1 MSIRRVAVLGAG
13 VMGSGIAAQVAN
25 AGIDVVLL
33 DIVAEGAGDP
43 SAIAAGAVAKMLK
56 TQPAPFMDP
65 RNARRISVGNLE
77 DDLGQIAQAD
87 WIIEAVIERLDV
99 KRDLYKKVDAVR
111 KDRSIVSSNT
121 STIPLH
127 SLLEDMPQSFRRD
140 FLITHFFNP
149 PRYMRLLELVA
160 GPETRDDAADALRD
174 FCDRTLGKGVVECK
188 DTPGFIGNRIGV
200 YWLQCAVLEAM
211 GQGLTVE
218 EADAVAGRPLGI
230 PKTGV
235 FGLMDLVGID
245 LMPHI
250 MVSMDNLLAGDDAMR
265 EYFDVPELIK
275 KMIADGYTGRKGKG
289 GFYRLRQDGL
299 RRDGGK
305 RVKQAID
312 LVSGDYRDA
321 GKATLASIDA
331 ARSGG
336 PRALME
342 HPDKG
347 GAYAWRVMAKTLCYA
362 ASLVPEIADDVVAV
376 DEAMKLGYN
385 WRDGPFELI
394 DRLGASWFA
403 GRLAEEGSPVPELL
417 EQVGEASFYRI
428 ANGRRQYF
436 GSDGEYHDI
445 ERAPGVE
452 LLADVKL
459 RAQPLACNASA
470 SLWDVGDG
478 VACLEF
484 HSKMNAI
491 DADIVA
497 MIGKALSM
505 VPGAFEGLVIY
516 NEAANFSVGANLGM
530 LMFAAN
536 TAAWDDIEATVS
548 AGQQAYKALK
558 YAPFPVVGAPSGM
571 ALGGG
576 CEVLLHCDA
585 VQAHAETYMGLVEV
599 GVGLIPGWGGCK
611 ELLLRWWDNKRRPG
625 GPMPVVSKVFE
636 TISMAAVSTS
646 AADARR
652 HLFLRPGDGISMNR
666 DRVLSDAKARV
677 HSLAD
682 GYGAPQSST
691 PALPGATAKTALQ
704 MAVEGFHKLGKASD
718 YDTVVADALA
728 DVLSGGDTDITETVD
743 EDALLDLERR
753 ALMSLVKRPQTLA
766 RIEHMLETGKPLRN

>member
-1 MSIRRVAVLGAG
+1 LTISRVAVLGAG

-25 AGIDVVLL
+25 AGVDVVLL
-33 DIVAEGAGDP
+33 DIVAEGATHR
-43 SAIAAGAVAKMLK
+43 SAIAAGAVEKMLK
-56 TQPAPFMDP
+56 TQPAPFMEP

-77 DDLGQIAQAD
+77 DDLGLLAQAD

-99 KRDLYKKVDAVR
+99 KRDLYEKVDAVR
-111 KDRSIVSSNT
+111 KHRSIVSSNT

-127 SLLEDMPQSFRRD
+127 SLLDGMAENFRRD

-160 GPETRDDAADALRD
+160 GPETRDDATDAVRG
-174 FCDRTLGKGVVECK
+174 FCDQALGKGVVDCK

-211 GQGLTVE
+211 RQGLTVE

-250 MVSMDNLLAGDDAMR
+250 MVSMDSLLAGDDAMR
-265 EYFDVPELIK
+265 EYFEVPGLIK
-275 KMIADGYTGRKGKG
+275 NMIAGGYTGRKGKG
-289 GFYRLRQDGL
+289 GFYRLQ
-299 RRDGGK
+299 RDRGK
-305 RVKQAID
+305 RIKQAID

-321 GKATLASIDA
+321 GKVKLDSIDA

-347 GAYAWRVMAKTLCYA
+347 GAYAWRIMAKTLSYA
-362 ASLVPEIADDVVAV
+362 ASLVPEIADDLVAV

-385 WRDGPFELI
+385 WSHGPFELI

-403 GRLAEEGSPVPELL
+403 GRLAEEGSPVPALL
-417 EQVGEASFYRI
+417 ERVGEASFYRI
-428 ANGRRQYF
+428 ADGRRQYF
-436 GSDGEYHDI
+436 GTDGEYYDI

-459 RAQPLACNASA
+459 RAQPLASNASA
-470 SLWDVGDG
+470 SLWDVGDR

-491 DADIVA
+491 DSDIMT
-497 MIGKALSM
+497 MIGEALSI
-505 VPGAFEGLVIY
+505 VPGAFQGLVIY
-516 NEAANFSVGANLGM
+516 NEGANFSVGANLG
-530 LMFAAN
+530 LLVFAAN
-536 TAAWDDIEATVS
+536 TAAWDDIEATVA

-611 ELLLRWWDNKRRPG
+611 ELLLRWWDNQRRPG

-677 HSLAD
+677 LSLAED
-682 GYGAPQSST
+682 YEAPQSSS
-691 PALPGATAKTALQ
+691 PALPGATAKTALR
-704 MAVEGFHKLGKASD
+704 MAVDGFHKLGKASD

-728 DVLSGGDTDITETVD
+728 DVLSGGDTDITETID

-753 ALMSLVKRPQTLA
+753 ALVSLVKRPQTIA

>member
-1 MSIRRVAVLGAG
+1 LSIRRVAVLGAG
-13 VMGSGIAAQVAN
+13 VMGSGIAAQIAN

-33 DIVAEGAGDP
+33 DIVPEGANNR
-43 SAIAAGAVAKMLK
+43 SAIAAGAVEKMLK

-65 RNARRISVGNLE
+65 RNARRITVGNLE
-77 DDLGQIAQAD
+77 DDMGQLAEAD

-111 KDRSIVSSNT
+111 KPGAIVSSNT

-127 SLLEDMPQSFRRD
+127 SLLEEMPETFRRD

-160 GPETRDDAADALRD
+160 GPGTRDDAVDVLRD
-174 FCDRTLGKGVVECK
+174 FCDRVLGKGVVECK

-200 YWLQCAVLEAM
+200 YWLQCAALEAI

-218 EADAVAGRPLGI
+218 EADAVVGRPLGI

-250 MVSMDNLLAGDDAMR
+250 MVSMDNLLGADDAMR
-265 EYFDVPELIK
+265 EYFEVPALIK
-275 KMIADGYTGRKGKG
+275 KMIADGFTGRKGKG
-289 GFYRLRQDGL
+289 GFYRLQ
-299 RRDGGK
+299 RDGGK
-305 RVKQAID
+305 RIKQAMD
-312 LVSGDYRDA
+312 LVSGEYRDA
-321 GKATLASIDA
+321 GKVKLDSIDA

-342 HPDKG
+342 HGDKG
-347 GAYAWRVMAKTLCYA
+347 GAYAWRVMAKTLSYA

-385 WRDGPFELI
+385 WSHGPFELM

-403 GRLAEEGSPVPELL
+403 GRLAEEGLPVPALL
-417 EQVGEASFYRI
+417 KSVGEASFYRI
-428 ANGRRQYF
+428 ADGRRQYF
-436 GSDGEYHDI
+436 GSDGEYHDV
-445 ERAPGVE
+445 ERAAGVE

-459 RAQPLACNASA
+459 RSEPLASNASA

-491 DADIVA
+491 DSDIMA
-497 MIGKALSM
+497 MIGKALNI
-505 VPGAFEGLVIY
+505 VPGTFKGLVIY
-516 NEAANFSVGANLGM
+516 NEGANFSVGANLGL

-536 TAAWDDIEATVS
+536 TAAWDDIETTVG

-585 VQAHAETYMGLVEV
+585 VQAHAELYMGLVEV

-611 ELLLRWWDNKRRPG
+611 EMLLRWWDNKARPG

-652 HLFLRPGDGISMNR
+652 HLFLRPWDGITMNR
-666 DRVLSDAKARV
+666 DRVLCDAKARV
-677 HSLAD
+677 VSLAED
-682 GYGAPQSST
+682 YEAPQSPS
-691 PALPGATAKTALQ
+691 PALPGATAKTALE
-704 MAVEGFHKLGKASD
+704 MAVDGFHKLGKASD
-718 YDTVVADALA
+718 YDTVVAAALG
-728 DVLSGGDTDITETVD
+728 DVLSGGDADITEPVD

-753 ALMSLVKRPQTLA
+753 AFMSLVKRPQTMA

>member
-1 MSIRRVAVLGAG
+1 VSIHRVAVLGAG

-25 AGIDVVLL
+25 AGYEVILL
-33 DIVAEGAGDP
+33 DIVPEGGNDRN
-43 SAIAAGAVAKMLK
+43 AIAAGAVAKMLE
-56 TQPAPFMDP
+56 TRPAPFMDP
-65 RNARRISVGNLE
+65 RNHRRISVGNLE
-77 DDLGQIAQAD
+77 DDMGRLADAD

-99 KRDLYKKVDAVR
+99 KRDLYKKVDAAR
-111 KDRSIVSSNT
+111 KQGSIVSSNT
-121 STIPLH
+121 STIPLGT
-127 SLLEDMPQSFRRD
+127 LLEEMPESFRRD

-149 PRYMRLLELVA
+149 PRYMRLLELVVGSA
-160 GPETRDDAADALRD
+160 TRADAADEVRD
-174 FCDRTLGKGVVECK
+174 FCDRALGKGVVDCK

-235 FGLMDLVGID
+235 FGLMDLIGID

-250 MVSMDNLLAGDDAMR
+250 VVSMGDLLGPDDAMR
-265 EYFDVPELIK
+265 EYFQVPELIT

-289 GFYRLRQDGL
+289 GFYRLQ
-299 RRDGGK
+299 RDGGE

-312 LVSGDYRDA
+312 LVSGEYHDAAKVKLESIEA
-321 GKATLASIDA
+321 GK
-331 ARSGG
+331 SGG

-347 GAYAWRVMAKTLCYA
+347 GVYAWRIMAKTLCYA
-362 ASLVPEIADDVVAV
+362 AGLVPEIADDIVAV

-385 WRDGPFELI
+385 WSYGPFELM

-403 GRLAEEGSPVPELL
+403 ARLADEGWQVPALL
-417 EQVGEASFYRI
+417 EGIGDGSFYRVDH
-428 ANGRRQYF
+428 GRRQYF
-436 GSDGEYHDI
+436 GVDGAYHDI
-445 ERAPGVE
+445 VRAEGVQ

-459 RAQPLACNASA
+459 RAQPLAANASA

-478 VACLEF
+478 VVCLEF

-491 DADIVA
+491 DTDILEMITRASRIVA
-497 MIGKALSM
+497 DDYQ
-505 VPGAFEGLVIY
+505 GLVIY
-516 NEAANFSVGANLGM
+516 NEGANFSVGANLAM
-530 LMFAAN
+530 VLFAAN

-548 AGQQAYKALK
+548 GGQQAYKALK

-585 VQAHAETYMGLVEV
+585 VQAHAELYMGLVEV

-611 ELLLRWWDNKRRPG
+611 ELLARWWDNKRRPG
-625 GPMPVVSKVFE
+625 GPMPPVSKAFE
-636 TISMAAVSTS
+636 TISMASVSTS

-652 HLFLRPGDGISMNR
+652 HLFLRHDDGITMNR
-666 DRVLSDAKARV
+666 DRVLADAKARV
-677 HSLAD
+677 LALSSD
-682 GYGAPQSST
+682 YVAPQPPQAS
-691 PALPGATAKTALQ
+691 LPGATARTALQ
-704 MAVEGFHKLGKASD
+704 MAVDGFHKLGKASD
-718 YDTVVADALA
+718 YDMVIAGALA
-728 DVLSGGDTDITETVD
+728 EVLSGGETDVTETVD

-753 ALMSLVKRPQTLA
+753 AFMSLVKRPQTIA

>member
-1 MSIRRVAVLGAG
+1 VSITRVAVLGAG

-25 AGIDVVLL
+25 AGFDVILL
-33 DIVAEGAGDP
+33 DIVPEGGGDRN
-43 SAIAAGAVAKMLK
+43 AVAAGAIDKMLAAR
-56 TQPAPFMDP
+56 PAPFMDA

-77 DDLGQIAQAD
+77 DDLGRLAEAD

-99 KRDLYKKVDAVR
+99 KRDLYAKVDAVR
-111 KDRSIVSSNT
+111 KQGSIVSSNT
-121 STIPLH
+121 STIPLQ
-127 SLLEDMPQSFRRD
+127 SLLEEMPESFRRD

-160 GPETRDDAADALRD
+160 GPATREDASREVRE
-174 FCDRTLGKGVVECK
+174 FCDRALGKGVVECK

-200 YWLQCAVLEAM
+200 YWLQCAVIEAM
-211 GQGLTVE
+211 RQGLTVE

-235 FGLMDLVGID
+235 FGLLDLIGID

-250 MVSMDNLLAGDDAMR
+250 MASMDDLLAADDDMR
-265 EYFDVPELIK
+265 EYFEVPALIE

-289 GFYRLRQDGL
+289 GFYRLQ
-299 RRDGGK
+299 RDGGK

-312 LVSGDYRDA
+312 LASGEYHDA
-321 GKATLASIDA
+321 GKAKLASIEAGRD
-331 ARSGG
+331 GG

-347 GAYAWRVMAKTLCYA
+347 GAYAWRIMAKTLSYA

-385 WRDGPFELI
+385 WSYGPFELI
-394 DRLGASWFA
+394 DALGAAWFA
-403 GRLAEEGSPVPELL
+403 GRLREEGSPVPELL
-417 EQVGEASFYRI
+417 ERVGEASFYRV
-428 ANGRRQYF
+428 ADGRRQYF
-436 GSDGEYHDI
+436 GTDGAYHDVR
-445 ERAPGVE
+445 RAEGVQ

-459 RAQPLACNASA
+459 RAQPLAANGSA

-491 DADIVA
+491 DDDILE
-497 MIGKALSM
+497 MIGKALSI
-505 VPGAFEGLVIY
+505 VPGAYQGLVIY
-516 NEAANFSVGANLGM
+516 NEGTNFSVGANLGM
-530 LMFAAN
+530 VLFAAN
-536 TAAWDDIEATVS
+536 TAAWDAIDATVRG
-548 AGQQAYKALK
+548 GQQAYKALK

-599 GVGLIPGWGGCK
+599 GVGLIPAWGGCK
-611 ELLLRWWDNKRRPG
+611 ELLLRWWHDERRAG
-625 GPMPVVSKVFE
+625 GPMPVVSKAFE
-636 TISMAAVSTS
+636 TISVATVSTS

-652 HLFLRPGDGISMNR
+652 YLFLRRDDGISMNR
-666 DRVLSDAKARV
+666 DRLLADAKARV
-677 HSLAD
+677 VALAAD
-682 GYGAPQSST
+682 YAPPESPQL
-691 PALPGATAKTALQ
+691 PLPGATARTALR
-704 MAVEGFHKLGKASD
+704 MAVDGYHKLGKASD
-718 YDTVVADALA
+718 YDTVIADALA
-728 DVLSGGDTDITETVD
+728 EVLSGGDADIIEPIG
-743 EDALLDLERR
+743 EDALFDLERR
-753 ALMSLVKRPQTLA
+753 AFMSLVKRAQTIA

>member
-1 MSIRRVAVLGAG
+1 VSIRRVAVLGAG

-25 AGIDVVLL
+25 AGVDVVLL
-33 DIVAEGAGDP
+33 DIVPEGAGDR
-43 SAIAAGAVAKMLK
+43 SAIAAGAVEKMLK
-56 TQPAPFMDP
+56 TQPAPLMDP
-65 RNARRISVGNLE
+65 RNARRIAVGNLE

-99 KRDLYKKVDAVR
+99 KRDLYEKVDAVR
-111 KDRSIVSSNT
+111 KQGSIVSSNT

-127 SLLEDMPQSFRRD
+127 SLLDGMPESFRRD

-149 PRYMRLLELVA
+149 PRYMRLLELVV
-160 GPETRDDAADALRD
+160 GSETRGDAAGALRD
-174 FCDRTLGKGVVECK
+174 FCDRALGKGVVDCK

-250 MVSMDNLLAGDDAMR
+250 MVSMDSLLAGDDAMR

-289 GFYRLRQDGL
+289 GFYRLQHA
-299 RRDGGK
+299 GGK
-305 RVKQAID
+305 RIKQAID
-312 LVSGDYRDA
+312 LVSGEYRDA
-321 GKATLASIDA
+321 GKVTLDSIDA

-347 GAYAWRVMAKTLCYA
+347 GAYAWRVMAKTLSYA
-362 ASLVPEIADDVVAV
+362 ASLVPEIADDLVAV

-385 WRDGPFELI
+385 WRDGPFELM

-417 EQVGEASFYRI
+417 ERVGEASFYRI
-428 ANGRRQYF
+428 AHGRRQYF
-436 GSDGEYHDI
+436 GTDGEYHDI
-445 ERAPGVE
+445 QRAPGVE

-459 RAQPLACNASA
+459 KIQPLASNASA

-497 MIGKALSM
+497 MIGKALSI
-505 VPGAFEGLVIY
+505 VPGAFQGLVIY
-516 NEAANFSVGANLGM
+516 NEGANFSVGANLGM

-536 TAAWDDIEATVS
+536 TAAWDDIDATVA
-548 AGQQAYKALK
+548 AGQRAYMALK
-558 YAPFPVVGAPSGM
+558 HAPFPVVGAPSGM

-576 CEVLLHCDA
+576 CEVLLHCDT

-611 ELLLRWWDNKRRPG
+611 ELLLRWWDDKRRPG

-652 HLFLRPGDGISMNR
+652 YLFLRPGDGISMNR

-677 HSLAD
+677 HALAED
-682 GYGAPQSST
+682 YQAPPSSS

-704 MAVEGFHKLGKASD
+704 MAVDGFHKLGKASD
-718 YDTVVADALA
+718 YDIVVADALA

-743 EDALLDLERR
+743 EQTLLDLERR

>member
-1 MSIRRVAVLGAG
+1 VSINRVAVLGAG

-25 AGIDVVLL
+25 AGFDVILL
-33 DIVAEGAGDP
+33 DIVAEGAKDRN
-43 SAIAAGAVAKMLK
+43 AIAAGAVAKMLK
-56 TQPAPFMDP
+56 TQPAPFMDA
-65 RNARRISVGNLE
+65 RNHRRITVGNLE
-77 DDLGQIAQAD
+77 DDLGRLAEVD
-87 WIIEAVIERLDV
+87 WIIEAVLERLDV

-111 KDRSIVSSNT
+111 RPGSIVSSNT
-121 STIPLH
+121 STIPLA
-127 SLLEDMPQSFRRD
+127 SLLEDMPESFGRD

-160 GPETRDDAADALRD
+160 GPATRTEAAHQVRD
-174 FCDRTLGKGVVECK
+174 FCDRALGKGVVECK

-250 MVSMDNLLAGDDAMR
+250 MVSMDSLLAGDDAMR
-265 EYFDVPELIK
+265 EYFDVPGLVK

-289 GFYRLRQDGL
+289 GFYRLQVS
-299 RRDGGK
+299 GGK
-305 RVKQAID
+305 RVKQAMD
-312 LVSGDYRDA
+312 LASGEYRDA
-321 GKATLASIDA
+321 GKVKLESIDA

-347 GAYAWRVMAKTLCYA
+347 GTYSWRVMAKTLSYA

-385 WRDGPFELI
+385 WSDGPFELM
-394 DRLGASWFA
+394 DRLGAAWFA
-403 GRLAEEGSPVPELL
+403 GRLRDEGMPVPELL
-417 EQVGEASFYRI
+417 QRVGEGSFYRI
-428 ANGRRQYF
+428 ADGRRQCF
-436 GSDGEYHDI
+436 GTDGAYHDI
-445 ERAPGVE
+445 QRAEGVE
-452 LLADVKL
+452 LLADIKL
-459 RAQPLACNASA
+459 GTQPIASNGSA

-491 DADIVA
+491 DPDIVA
-497 MIGKALSM
+497 MIRQAVQI
-505 VPGAFEGLVIY
+505 VPAAYKGLVIY
-516 NEAANFSVGANLGM
+516 NEGANFSVGANLG
-530 LMFAAN
+530 LVMFAAN
-536 TAAWDDIEATVS
+536 TAAWDDIEATVR
-548 AGQQAYKALK
+548 AGQEAFKALK
-558 YAPFPVVGAPSGM
+558 HAPFPVLGAPSGM

-611 ELLLRWWDNKRRPG
+611 ELLLRWWDDGRRPG

-636 TISMAAVSTS
+636 TISMASVSTS

-652 HLFLRPGDGISMNR
+652 YLFLRQGDAITMNR
-666 DRVLSDAKARV
+666 DRVLADAKARV
-677 HSLAD
+677 LELAED
-682 GYGAPQSST
+682 YVAPIPPEPS
-691 PALPGATAKTALQ
+691 LPGPTAKTALQ
-704 MAVEGFHKLGKASD
+704 MAVDGFHKLGKASD
-718 YDTVVADALA
+718 YDTVIADALA
-728 DVLSGGDTDITETVD
+728 DVVSGGDTDITETLN
-743 EDALLDLERR
+743 EDALMDLERR
-753 ALMSLVKRPQTLA
+753 AFMSLVKRPQSIA
-766 RIEHMLETGKPLRN
+766 RIEHMLETGKALRN

>member
-1 MSIRRVAVLGAG
+1 MSINCVAVLGAG

-25 AGIDVVLL
+25 AGFDVILL
-33 DIVAEGAGDP
+33 DIVPDGANDRN
-43 SAIAAGAVAKMLK
+43 AIAAGAVEKMLK

-65 RNARRISVGNLE
+65 RNHRRITVGNLE
-77 DDLGQIAQAD
+77 DDLGLLAQAD

-111 KDRSIVSSNT
+111 KPDSIVSSNT
-121 STIPLH
+121 STIPLQ
-127 SLLEDMPQSFRRD
+127 SLLEEMPESFQRD

-149 PRYMRLLELVA
+149 PRYMRLLELVT
-160 GPETRDDAADALRD
+160 GPGTRDEAADEVRD
-174 FCDRTLGKGVVECK
+174 FCDRALGKGVVDCK

-211 GQGLTVE
+211 RQGLTVE

-250 MVSMDNLLAGDDAMR
+250 MVSMDNLLSPDDAMR

-289 GFYRLRQDGL
+289 GFYRLQ
-299 RRDGGK
+299 RDGAK
-305 RVKQAID
+305 RIKQAID
-312 LVSGDYRDA
+312 LVSGEYHDA
-321 GKATLASIDA
+321 GKVKLESIDA

-347 GAYAWRVMAKTLCYA
+347 GSYAWRIMAKTLAYA

-385 WRDGPFELI
+385 WAQGPFELM
-394 DRLGASWFA
+394 DRLGPSWFA
-403 GRLAEEGSPVPELL
+403 GRLRDEGAQVPELL
-417 EQVGEASFYRI
+417 ERVGEARFYRI
-428 ANGRRQYF
+428 ADGRRQFF
-436 GSDGEYHDI
+436 GTDGAYHDI
-445 ERAPGVE
+445 QRPEGVE

-459 RAQPLACNASA
+459 RAEPLAANGSA
-470 SLWDVGDG
+470 SLWDVGGG

-491 DADIVA
+491 DTDIME
-497 MIGKALSM
+497 MIRKALAI
-505 VPGAFEGLVIY
+505 VPGAFQGLVIY
-516 NEAANFSVGANLGM
+516 NEAANFSVGANLG
-530 LMFAAN
+530 LVMFAAN
-536 TAAWDDIEATVS
+536 TAAWDDIEATVRG
-548 AGQQAYKALK
+548 GQQAFKALK

-585 VQAHAETYMGLVEV
+585 VQAHAEIYMGLVEV

-625 GPMPVVSKVFE
+625 GPMPVVSKAFE
-636 TISMAAVSTS
+636 TISMARVSTS

-652 HLFLRPGDGISMNR
+652 HLYLLPDDGISMNR
-666 DRVLSDAKARV
+666 DRVLADAKARV
-677 HSLAD
+677 IALAED
-682 GYGAPQSST
+682 YSPPESPQ

-704 MAVEGFHKLGKASD
+704 MAVDGFHKLGKATD
-718 YDTVVADALA
+718 YDIIVADALA
-728 DVLSGGDTDITETVD
+728 HVLSGGDTDITETISED
-743 EDALLDLERR
+743 ELMDLERR
-753 ALMSLVKRPQTLA
+753 AFMSLVKRPQTLA

>member
-1 MSIRRVAVLGAG
+1 MSINRVAVLGAG

-25 AGIDVVLL
+25 AGYEVILL
-33 DIVAEGAGDP
+33 DIVPEGASDRN
-43 SAIAAGAVAKMLK
+43 AIAAGAVEKMLS
-56 TQPAPFMDP
+56 TRPAPFMDP
-65 RNARRISVGNLE
+65 RNSRRISVGNLE
-77 DDLGQIAQAD
+77 DDLGRLADAD
-87 WIIEAVIERLDV
+87 WIIEAVIERLDI

-111 KDRSIVSSNT
+111 KNGSIVSSNT
-121 STIPLH
+121 STIPLG
-127 SLLEDMPQSFRRD
+127 SLLAEMPESFRRD

-149 PRYMRLLELVA
+149 PRYMRLLELVVGSA
-160 GPETRDDAADALRD
+160 TRVDAADEVRD
-174 FCDRTLGKGVVECK
+174 FCDRALGKGVVDCK

-250 MVSMDNLLAGDDAMR
+250 LVSMDDLLGPDDAMR
-265 EYFDVPELIK
+265 EYFEVPELIT

-289 GFYRLRQDGL
+289 GFYRLQ
-299 RRDGGK
+299 RDGGK
-305 RVKQAID
+305 RTKQAID
-312 LVSGDYRDA
+312 LVSGEYHDA
-321 GKATLASIDA
+321 GKVKLESIEA
-331 ARSGG
+331 ARVGG

-347 GAYAWRVMAKTLCYA
+347 GAYAWRIMAKTLSYA
-362 ASLVPEIADDVVAV
+362 ASLVPEIADDIVAV

-385 WRDGPFELI
+385 WSYGPFELM

-403 GRLAEEGSPVPELL
+403 QRLRAEGAQVPALL
-417 EQVGEASFYRI
+417 EQIGDARFYRI
-428 ANGRRQYF
+428 VDGRRQYF
-436 GSDGEYHDI
+436 GTDGAYHDI
-445 ERAPGVE
+445 ERPEGVQ

-459 RAQPLACNASA
+459 RAQPLAANASA

-478 VACLEF
+478 VVCLEF

-491 DADIVA
+491 DTEILE
-497 MIGKALSM
+497 MIGKASSI
-505 VPGAFEGLVIY
+505 VAGAYRGLVIY
-516 NEAANFSVGANLGM
+516 NEGANFSVGANLGM
-530 LMFAAN
+530 VLFAAN

-548 AGQQAYKALK
+548 GGQQAYKALK

-585 VQAHAETYMGLVEV
+585 VQAHAELYMGLVEV

-625 GPMPVVSKVFE
+625 GPMPPVSKAFE
-636 TISMAAVSTS
+636 TISMASVSTS

-652 HLFLRPGDGISMNR
+652 HLFLRHDDGITMNR
-666 DRVLSDAKARV
+666 DRVLADAKARV
-677 HSLAD
+677 LALSSD
-682 GYGAPQSST
+682 YVAPEPPQ
-691 PALPGATAKTALQ
+691 PLLPGATARTALQ
-704 MAVEGFHKLGKASD
+704 MAVDGFHKLGKASD
-718 YDTVVADALA
+718 YDTVIAGALA
-728 DVLSGGDTDITETVD
+728 EVLSGGETDVTETVD
-743 EDALLDLERR
+743 EDALLNLERR
-753 ALMSLVKRPQTLA
+753 AFMSLVKRPQTIA

>member
-1 MSIRRVAVLGAG
+1 MSINRVAVLGAG

-25 AGIDVVLL
+25 AGYEVILL
-33 DIVAEGAGDP
+33 DIVAEGADDRN
-43 SAIAAGAVAKMLK
+43 AIAAGAVAKMLS
-56 TQPAPFMDP
+56 TRPAPFMDP

-77 DDLGQIAQAD
+77 DDLGRLADAD

-111 KDRSIVSSNT
+111 KQGSIVSSNT
-121 STIPLH
+121 STIPLG
-127 SLLEDMPQSFRRD
+127 SLLEEMPESFRRD

-149 PRYMRLLELVA
+149 PRYMRLLELVVGSA
-160 GPETRDDAADALRD
+160 TRTDAAEGVRD
-174 FCDRTLGKGVVECK
+174 FCDRALGKGVVDCK

-211 GQGLTVE
+211 RQGLTVE

-250 MVSMDNLLAGDDAMR
+250 LVSMDSLLGPDDAMR
-265 EYFDVPELIK
+265 EYFEVPELIK

-289 GFYRLRQDGL
+289 GFYRLQ
-299 RRDGGK
+299 RDGGK
-305 RVKQAID
+305 PVKQAID
-312 LVSGDYRDA
+312 LVSGEYHDA
-321 GKATLASIDA
+321 GKVKLASIEA
-331 ARSGG
+331 GRSGG

-347 GAYAWRVMAKTLCYA
+347 GAYAWRIMSKTLSYA
-362 ASLVPEIADDVVAV
+362 ASLVPEIADDIVAV

-385 WRDGPFELI
+385 WSYGPFELM

-403 GRLAEEGSPVPELL
+403 QRLRDEDAQVPALL
-417 EQVGEASFYRI
+417 QRIGDASFYRI
-428 ANGRRQYF
+428 ADGRRQYF
-436 GSDGEYHDI
+436 GTDGTYRDL
-445 ERAPGVE
+445 ERAHGVQ

-459 RAQPLACNASA
+459 RAQPLAANASA

-478 VACLEF
+478 VVCLEF

-491 DADIVA
+491 DTDILD
-497 MIGKALSM
+497 MIAKALP
-505 VPGAFEGLVIY
+505 VVAGNYQGLVIY
-516 NEAANFSVGANLGM
+516 NEGANFSVGANLGM
-530 LMFAAN
+530 VLFAAN
-536 TAAWDDIEATVS
+536 TAAWDDIEDTVS
-548 AGQQAYKALK
+548 GGQRAYKALK

-585 VQAHAETYMGLVEV
+585 VQAHAELYMGLVEV

-625 GPMPVVSKVFE
+625 GPMPPVSKVFE
-636 TISMAAVSTS
+636 TISMARVSTS

-652 HLFLRPGDGISMNR
+652 QLFLRHDDGISMNR
-666 DRVLSDAKARV
+666 DRVLADAKARV
-677 HSLAD
+677 LALSSD
-682 GYGAPQSST
+682 YVAPE
-691 PALPGATAKTALQ
+691 PAQPSLPGATARTALH
-704 MAVEGFHKLGKASD
+704 MAVDGFHKLGKASD
-718 YDTVVADALA
+718 YDTVIAGALA
-728 DVLSGGDTDITETVD
+728 EVLSGGETDVTETVD
-743 EDALLDLERR
+743 EDTLLNLERR
-753 ALMSLVKRPQTLA
+753 AFMSLVKRPQTLA

>member
-1 MSIRRVAVLGAG
+1 MSIERVAVLGAG

-25 AGIDVVLL
+25 AGYEVVLL
-33 DIVAEGAGDP
+33 DIVADNGNDRN
-43 SAIAAGAVAKMLK
+43 AIAAGAVAKML
-56 TQPAPFMDP
+56 QARPAPFMDP
-65 RNARRISVGNLE
+65 RNHRRISVGNLE
-77 DDLGQIAQAD
+77 DDMGRLADAD

-111 KDRSIVSSNT
+111 KQGAIVSSNT
-121 STIPLH
+121 STIPLGT
-127 SLLEDMPQSFRRD
+127 LLEEMPESFRRD

-149 PRYMRLLELVA
+149 PRYMRLLELVV
-160 GPETRDDAADALRD
+160 GPETRADAAREVRD
-174 FCDRTLGKGVVECK
+174 FCDRALGKGVVDCK

-200 YWLQCAVLEAM
+200 YWLQCAALEAM
-211 GQGLTVE
+211 SQGLTVE

-250 MVSMDNLLAGDDAMR
+250 LVSMDGLLGPDDPMR
-265 EYFDVPELIK
+265 EYFQVPELIK

-289 GFYRLRQDGL
+289 GFYRLQ
-299 RRDGGK
+299 RDGGK
-305 RVKQAID
+305 RVKQAKD
-312 LVSGDYRDA
+312 LVSGEYHDA
-321 GKATLASIDA
+321 AKVKLESIEA

-347 GAYAWRVMAKTLCYA
+347 GVYAWRVMAKTLSYA
-362 ASLVPEIADDVVAV
+362 ASLVPEIADDMVAV

-385 WRDGPFELI
+385 WSHGPFELM

-403 GRLAEEGSPVPELL
+403 ARLAGEGWQVPALL
-417 EQVGEASFYRI
+417 ERVGEGSFYRVDQ
-428 ANGRRQYF
+428 GRRQFF
-436 GSDGEYHDI
+436 GVDGAYHDI
-445 ERAPGVE
+445 VRSEGVQ

-459 RAQPLACNASA
+459 RAQPLAANASA

-478 VACLEF
+478 VVCLEF

-491 DADIVA
+491 DTDILEMIAKAPSIVA
-497 MIGKALSM
+497 
-505 VPGAFEGLVIY
+505 GAYQGLVIY
-516 NEAANFSVGANLGM
+516 NEGANFSVGANLGM
-530 LMFAAN
+530 VLFAAN
-536 TAAWDDIEATVS
+536 TAAWDDIEATIS

-585 VQAHAETYMGLVEV
+585 VQAHAELYMGLVEV

-625 GPMPVVSKVFE
+625 GPMPPVSKAFE
-636 TISMAAVSTS
+636 TISMASVSTS

-652 HLFLRPGDGISMNR
+652 HLFLGHDDGISMNR
-666 DRVLSDAKARV
+666 DRVLADAKARV
-677 HSLAD
+677 LALSKD
-682 GYGAPQSST
+682 YVAPQPPEAS
-691 PALPGATAKTALQ
+691 LPGATARTALA
-704 MAVEGFHKLGKASD
+704 MAVDGFHKRGLASD
-718 YDTVVADALA
+718 YDKVVAGALA
-728 DVLSGGDTDITETVD
+728 RVLSGGDTDVTETVH
-743 EDALLDLERR
+743 EDTLLELERR
-753 ALMSLVKRPQTLA
+753 AFMSLVKRPQTIA
-766 RIEHMLETGKPLRN
+766 RIEHMLETGKALRN

>member
-1 MSIRRVAVLGAG
+1 MSINKVAVLGAG

-25 AGIDVVLL
+25 AGFEVILL
-33 DIVAEGAGDP
+33 DIVPEGANDRN
-43 SAIAAGAVAKMLK
+43 AIAAGAVQKMLK

-65 RNARRISVGNLE
+65 RNHRLISVGNLE
-77 DDLGQIAQAD
+77 DDLARLEQAD
-87 WIIEAVIERLDV
+87 WIIEAVLERLDV

-111 KDRSIVSSNT
+111 KKGSIVSSNT
-121 STIPLH
+121 STIPLA
-127 SLLEDMPQSFRRD
+127 SLLEDMPESFRRD

-160 GPETRDDAADALRD
+160 GPATRDDAAREVRE
-174 FCDRTLGKGVVECK
+174 FCDRALGKGVVECK

-211 GQGLTVE
+211 AQGLTVE

-250 MVSMDNLLAGDDAMR
+250 MVSMDGLLDADDPMR
-265 EYFDVPELIK
+265 EYFDVPDLIK
-275 KMIADGYTGRKGKG
+275 KMIADGFTGRKGKG
-289 GFYRLRQDGL
+289 GFYRLQ
-299 RRDGGK
+299 RDGG
-305 RVKQAID
+305 RRIKQAID
-312 LVSGDYRDA
+312 LASGEYRDA
-321 GKATLASIDA
+321 TEAKLESVEA

-336 PRALME
+336 ARALME

-347 GAYAWRVMAKTLCYA
+347 GAYAWRIMAKTLSYA

-385 WRDGPFELI
+385 WSDGPFELI
-394 DRLGASWFA
+394 DRLGADWLA
-403 GRLAEEGSPVPELL
+403 ARLRDEGWPVPELL
-417 EQVGEASFYRI
+417 ERIGTGSFYRI
-428 ANGRRQYF
+428 GDGRRQFF
-436 GSDGEYHDI
+436 GTDGAYHDI
-445 ERAPGVE
+445 VRAEGVE
-452 LLADVKL
+452 LLADIKL
-459 RAQPLACNASA
+459 GAQPLAANGSA

-491 DADIVA
+491 DPDIVA
-497 MIGKALSM
+497 VIGKALEI
-505 VPGAFEGLVIY
+505 VPGTFKGLVIY
-516 NEAANFSVGANLGM
+516 NEAANFSVGANLG
-530 LMFAAN
+530 LVMFAAN
-536 TAAWDDIEATVS
+536 TAAWDDIEATVR
-548 AGQQAYKALK
+548 AGQQAFKALK
-558 YAPFPVVGAPSGM
+558 HAPFPVLGAPSGM

-611 ELLLRWWDNKRRPG
+611 ELLLRWWDDKRRAG
-625 GPMPVVSKVFE
+625 GPMPVISKVFE
-636 TISMAAVSTS
+636 TISMATVSTS

-652 HLFLRPGDGISMNR
+652 LRFLRHDDGITMNR
-666 DRVLSDAKARV
+666 DRVLADAKSRL
-677 HSLAD
+677 LALAAD
-682 GYGAPQSST
+682 YAPPVPSE
-691 PALPGATAKTALQ
+691 PALPGATARVALQ
-704 MAVEGFHKLGKASD
+704 MAVDGFHQLGKISD
-718 YDTVVADALA
+718 YDTVIAAALA
-728 DVLSGGDTDITETVD
+728 EVVSGGDTDITETLD
-743 EDALLDLERR
+743 EDALMDLERR
-753 ALMSLVKRPQTLA
+753 AFMSLVKRPQSVA